1 MFKTSQEFTFSIGQ
15 GNSQCNFTGKLVFE
29 SDSINMIGTLHTEE
43 ELSTFGAL
51 LNESLSIPDYWTLE
65 ILAELLF
72 NYARP
77 VFSNLKTVVVL
88 VTEQPQRVSEYRND
102 TWVDFTTDG
111 ELVSDI
117 LELEAVG

>member
-1 MFKTSQEFTFSIGQ
+1 MFKTSQEFTFSVGQ
-15 GNSQCNFTGKLVFE
+15 EESQYKFTGKLVFE
-29 SDSINMIGTLHTEE
+29 SSTLNMIGTLHTEE

-77 VFSNLKTVVVL
+77 VFPNLKAVVVRM
-88 VTEQPQRVSEYRND
+88 TEQPQRVSEYRND
-102 TWVDFTTDG
+102 AWVDFNTDG